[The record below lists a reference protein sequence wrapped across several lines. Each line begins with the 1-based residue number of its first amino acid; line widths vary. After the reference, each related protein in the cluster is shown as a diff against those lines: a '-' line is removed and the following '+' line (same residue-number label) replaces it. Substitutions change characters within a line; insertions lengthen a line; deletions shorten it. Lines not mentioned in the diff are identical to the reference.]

1 MPLWEAKGWLQQLQW
16 HLVPLVCVCMHA
28 CVSRPRVY
36 LPCTTTCHKVSLFS
50 FNLTS
55 HLSPLSFLSSV
66 MLHHVHAQNT
76 ERYTSFCI
84 YHTCTCSPLA
94 RHQTGRERS
103 GLHFSA
109 GRQTSFGLFVNIW
122 NEIRCRGRLSLKI
135 GITQPCARINLGYIL
150 LSHRS
155 RSVSIP
161 NCIQSLLNKNKG
173 LFYSH

>member
-1 MPLWEAKGWLQQLQW
+1 MGDQTLTATAAVAFGLSSLCLRECMSQL
-16 HLVPLVCVCMHA
+16 H
-28 CVSRPRVY
+28 VY
-36 LPCTTTCHKVSLFS
+36 LPSITTSHKVFLFFFS
-50 FNLTS
+50 FNLTPS
-55 HLSPLSFLSSV
+55 PSLFYHLSSFGVFMLRIQNSIHLSVFTT
-66 MLHHVHAQNT
+66 HVHAHPWHRITQ
-76 ERYTSFCI
+76 
-84 YHTCTCSPLA
+84 
-94 RHQTGRERS
+94 RERF

-135 GITQPCARINLGYIL
+135 GITQPCGRINLGYIL
-150 LSHRS
+150 LSHWS

>member
-1 MPLWEAKGWLQQLQW
+1 MGGQRLATTAAVAFGLTSVCLHACMCVTTTCLSALHYNLSQSLFFSQSLSLTFPPLFFY
-16 HLVPLVCVCMHA
+16 HLSCFTVCMHRIQNGIHIS
-28 CVSRPRVY
+28 VF
-36 LPCTTTCHKVSLFS
+36 TT
-50 FNLTS
+50 
-55 HLSPLSFLSSV
+55 
-66 MLHHVHAQNT
+66 HVHAPPWHGI
-76 ERYTSFCI
+76 R
-84 YHTCTCSPLA
+84 
-94 RHQTGRERS
+94 RRERS

-122 NEIRCRGRLSLKI
+122 NEIRCWGRLSLKI